1 MKNNDKAIRTLDI
14 LIIYLQ
20 WNRNLL
26 HTDWIPAV
34 MLAIRCGKLSLY
46 NIKLADRLPINLAP
60 AAVWSTPCTCC
71 MCTMLYHPGTV
82 PVYSNLVLCPLRWC
96 IQKTFTGLQLLTE
109 VIQKSGRGRIQSRFR
124 CSVDNFTGM
133 KLNLHI
139 CIKLTVWTTY
149 CIFIVADIKEAM
161 LTVTEPSTDPGG
173 YRPPCHIRPL

>member
-1 MKNNDKAIRTLDI
+1 MHPEDI
-14 LIIYLQ
+14 Y
-20 WNRNLL
+20 W
-26 HTDWIPAV
+26 
-34 MLAIRCGKLSLY
+34 S
-46 NIKLADRLPINLAP
+46 P
-60 AAVWSTPCTCC
+60 AAHGGDPEVW
-71 MCTMLYHPGTV
+71 
-82 PVYSNLVLCPLRWC
+82 
-96 IQKTFTGLQLLTE
+96 K
-109 VIQKSGRGRIQSRFR
+109 GRIQSRFR